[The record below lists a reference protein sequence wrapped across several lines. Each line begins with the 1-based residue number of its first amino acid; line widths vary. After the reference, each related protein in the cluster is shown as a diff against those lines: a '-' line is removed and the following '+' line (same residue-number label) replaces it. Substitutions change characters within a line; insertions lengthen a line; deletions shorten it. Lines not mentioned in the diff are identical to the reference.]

1 MAETTFQ
8 KQILRKLE
16 TMEKKINDN
25 VEHLEDIKLSP
36 DDKRALKVALK
47 EERDGKLLSKE
58 QVFG

>member
-16 TMEKKINDN
+16 TMEKKINDI
-25 VEHLEDIKLSP
+25 VEHLEDIKLSS
-36 DDKRALKVALK
+36 DDKRALKAALK